1 MVAARTGRVRRGRPA
16 RGDRTGRPAGAGRSA
31 TAVVALL
38 GVVYWTAHTMLRPLV
53 GPYVLDGGG
62 TAAQASLALASF
74 AVLPTLLALPIGAL
88 TDRWGVRSLLVGGG
102 LTMAVG
108 GAVLLLPLGL
118 PGVIASQAVVGVG
131 TLAVW
136 VSLQT
141 VATLP
146 RGDDEPPRARNAR
159 LATFS
164 LFLAAGQAV
173 GPALGTGL
181 ADTLGAGV
189 AFGGFCVLSLAVV
202 GLACA
207 VRVPRPARV
216 LGGGAGV
223 LRSYRD
229 GVGLMRTPAVLVT
242 LVVSFTALVVL
253 DVRTAYHPLV
263 LGEAG
268 VPQWQV
274 GVLLSVAAAAGFA
287 SRPLFP
293 VAMAR
298 LPEPLMVGLVLAV
311 SSASVVAV
319 AVVPPDPWL
328 LGALA
333 AVNGF
338 ALGFAQPLT
347 LVLMADHTPADRRG
361 LASGLRSS
369 ANRGAQFVNPAAFG
383 VLSGVMPLT
392 GAFLVV
398 GGVLAV
404 VTAGSTVA
412 LARAR
417 RAAGPATPPAG
428 TPATTPTGVGAVP
441 TAATVHGTVGA
452 GR

>member
-1 MVAARTGRVRRGRPA
+1 MTTSRPVRAPRT
-16 RGDRTGRPAGAGRSA
+16 GRSA
-31 TAVVALL
+31 TALLAVL
-38 GVVYWTAHTMLRPLV
+38 GVVYWSAHTMLRPLI
-53 GPYVLDGGG
+53 GPYVLADGG
-62 TAAQASLALASF
+62 TPAEASLALASF

-88 TDRWGVRSLLVGGG
+88 TDRWGVRRLLVVGGVTMALGGG
-102 LTMAVG
+102 VM
-108 GAVLLLPLGL
+108 LLPLGL
-118 PGVIASQAVVGVG
+118 PGVIASQAIVGVG

-146 RGDDEPPRARNAR
+146 QGDGEPPRARNAR

-181 ADTLGAGV
+181 ADGLGAPW
-189 AFGGFCVLSLAVV
+189 AFGAFCLLSVVLVV
-202 GLACA
+202 IACF
-207 VRVPRPARV
+207 VRVAPLARS
-216 LGGGAGV
+216 GAPGPGV
-223 LRSYRD
+223 LRSYRE
-229 GVGLMRTPAVLVT
+229 GARLLRTPAVLVT

-253 DVRTAYHPLV
+253 DVRTAYHPLL

-274 GVLLSVAAAAGFA
+274 GVLLSVAAAFGFL

-293 VAMAR
+293 IAMAR
-298 LPEPLMVGLVLAV
+298 LPESVLVGLVLGV
-311 SSASVVAV
+311 SSVSVVAV

-347 LVLMADHTPADRRG
+347 LVLMADHTPPDRRG

-369 ANRGAQFVNPAAFG
+369 ANRGAQFVNPAVFG
-383 VLSGVMPLT
+383 VLSAVLPLG
-392 GAFLVV
+392 GAFLAV
-398 GGVLAV
+398 GGVLAA
-404 VTAGSTVA
+404 VTVGSAVT
-412 LARAR
+412 LECAR
-417 RAAGPATPPAG
+417 RRERAPADEAPTP
-428 TPATTPTGVGAVP
+428 VV
-441 TAATVHGTVGA
+441 A
-452 GR
+452 GRTAYDGA

>member
-1 MVAARTGRVRRGRPA
+1 MVGARTGRVRRDRPVRPA
-16 RGDRTGRPAGAGRSA
+16 RTGRSA
-31 TAVVALL
+31 TALVALL

-53 GPYVLDGGG
+53 GPYVLDDGG

-88 TDRWGVRSLLVGGG
+88 TDRWGVRALLVGGG
-102 LTMAVG
+102 VTMAAG
-108 GAVLLLPLGL
+108 GALLLLPLGL
-118 PGVIASQAVVGVG
+118 PGVVVSQAVTGVG

-146 RGDDEPPRARNAR
+146 RGEDEAPRARNAR

-181 ADTLGAGV
+181 ADTLGPDV
-189 AFGGFCVLSLAVV
+189 AFAAFCVLSLVVVAVAA
-202 GLACA
+202 G
-207 VRVPRPARV
+207 VRVPAAPRTPGRP
-216 LGGGAGV
+216 GV

-229 GVGLMRTPAVLVT
+229 GATLMRTPAVLVT

-253 DVRTAYHPLV
+253 DVRTAYHPLL

-274 GVLLSVAAAAGFA
+274 GVLLSVAAAFGFL

-298 LPEPLMVGLVLAV
+298 LPEPVMVGLVLVV

-319 AVVPPDPWL
+319 AVVPPEPWL
-328 LGALA
+328 LASLA

-369 ANRGAQFVNPAAFG
+369 ANRGAQFVNPAVFG
-383 VLSGVMPLT
+383 LLSAVLPLT

-398 GGVLAV
+398 GGVLGV
-404 VTAGSTVA
+404 VTVGSTVA
-412 LARAR
+412 LQRAR
-417 RAAGPATPPAG
+417 RVGRADDPGPAAAPDAVSAG
-428 TPATTPTGVGAVP
+428 VP
-441 TAATVHGTVGA
+441 EALAAP
-452 GR
+452 R